1 MMTRR
6 TLVSIAMIL
15 VLVLCCIAGQAGM
28 ESTDD
33 GWISITVGDEKS
45 EFSPEG
51 IQLEIYLVATGNYGN
66 WTMVD
71 AFSDIT
77 VFTRSDGS
85 ASVDMTLGQIR
96 QRIADRRIQPAAKGT
111 SDKSGKVEFKNLP
124 HGIYYTVMLDGPER
138 LSMSPMLVAVPNR
151 NGSIQVRAVAKYEYT
166 TPTPS
171 PTPAPKPTMTP
182 FVTPVVTPG
191 EETPTPAPPTKEPVA
206 TPSPTPDPARTPVP
220 THVPTQPP
228 QDPEE
233 ETIPL
238 DDYEAALGL
247 WNIQTHVG
255 VCYE

>member
-28 ESTDD
+28 ESADD

-182 FVTPVVTPG
+182 FVTPVVTPVPQG
-191 EETPTPAPPTKEPVA
+191 HRFRHMYRPSRRRIRKKKPFRWTITRRPWDSGISRPMSAFAMSKE
-206 TPSPTPDPARTPVP
+206 
-220 THVPTQPP
+220 QN
-228 QDPEE
+228 
-233 ETIPL
+233 
-238 DDYEAALGL
+238 G
-247 WNIQTHVG
+247 
-255 VCYE
+255 

>member
-1 MMTRR
+1 MKRRR
-6 TLVSIAMIL
+6 TLLSIAMIL
-15 VLVLCCIAGQAGM
+15 VLALCCAAGRAGM
-28 ESTDD
+28 ENAGD

-51 IQLEIYLVATGNYGN
+51 IQMEIYLVATGDYGN
-66 WTMVD
+66 WTMTE

-96 QRIADRRIQPAAKGT
+96 QRIADRRIQPTAKGT
-111 SDKSGKVEFKNLP
+111 TDKNGKVEFKNLT
-124 HGIYYTVMLDGPER
+124 HGIYYTVMLDGPDR
-138 LSMSPMLVAVPNR
+138 LTMSPMLVAVPNR
-151 NGSIQVRAVAKYEYT
+151 AGSIQVRAVAKYEYA

-171 PTPAPKPTMTP
+171 PTPEPKPSITP
-182 FVTPVVTPG
+182 FVPDVTPG
-191 EETPTPAPPTKEPVA
+191 TEAPPTREPVP
-206 TPSPTPDPARTPVP
+206 TPSPTPDPVKTPVP